1 MRQEKKN
8 QRGITSAIFSAV
20 FDSRSSFFAPKPHGN
35 ACYVGYLYL
44 FLIGLH
50 LPSRNCPYTMFVF
63 VHFENESMCY
73 LCEIYRSHDLLRPHP
88 HVSTFVWK
96 QRFFSPVWPTV
107 HTFPVK
113 MVTENAFF
121 KNIKK
126 NPPECSEGFWQCLLL
141 VRVWTDENGGFRI
154 RWYHTS
160 FTTSITHALWGMLSY
175 SHIFLAFSYGRAKTS
190 RLRYEWTPVFLKTE
204 GEKSPF

>member
-88 HVSTFVWK
+88 HVSAFVWK

-113 MVTENAFF
+113 MVTENAYYFS
-121 KNIKK
+121 KTLKK
-126 NPPECSEGFWQCLLL
+126 TLQSAVKVSDSACFSLGCGRTKMEVFEYDDIIHHLLL
-141 VRVWTDENGGFRI
+141 V
-154 RWYHTS
+154 
-160 FTTSITHALWGMLSY
+160 
-175 SHIFLAFSYGRAKTS
+175 
-190 RLRYEWTPVFLKTE
+190 
-204 GEKSPF
+204 